1 MLTTQD
7 LKQIKI
13 ITEEVVE
20 EKLEEKLNEKLK
32 YIPSTDLFLSK
43 MAEIMGELKDI
54 REEQTMLSY
63 RVSNHSDDIAALQNL
78 HPNNRHAML

>member
-13 ITEEVVE
+13 IVEEVVE
-20 EKLEEKLNEKLK
+20 EKLVEKIKFL
-32 YIPSTDLFLSK
+32 PTTDVFLTK
-43 MAEIMGELKDI
+43 MAEVMGELKDM
-54 REEQTMLSY
+54 RENHELLSF